1 MKKRKSANIVLKEV
15 LENIKPTKEQLKKIE
30 IIVDDFK
37 DKVKSKIKKLKIDA
51 EIFVGG
57 SFAKGTMIK
66 KEVYDVDIF
75 IRFDKKYKEISDLTK
90 KILGEFKKTETKG
103 SRNYFII
110 DKGHFFIEVVPVIK
124 TINPEKAENV
134 TDLSYSHVYYIKK
147 KIKNE
152 KIRDEIKLAK
162 AFCYANNCYGAESYI
177 SGFSGYALELLICHY
192 GSFLNFIKAFEKM
205 KDESNQNKEVI
216 DIEKHFKN
224 KNEVLMDL
232 NESKLKSPVILIDP
246 THKNRNALAALS
258 YETFERFK
266 KISREF
272 LKNPSKKF
280 FERKKIDFNDANNKA
295 KKKKLNFAIIE
306 AETEKQSGDIAGS
319 KLLKLYNFLNSELEK
334 YFSVKNKEFEYNG
347 GKTAKFFFV
356 GKNKGDILL
365 IGPQIKNSEN
375 VKLFKKKHKHIF
387 FKSGR
392 VYAREKIKFDM
403 KDFLHSWKNKND
415 RKIKEMYIKKIT
427 IN

>member
-1 MKKRKSANIVLKEV
+1 MEKKSLNVVLKEV
-15 LENIKPTKEQLKKIE
+15 LKNIKPTEEQLKKIE
-30 IIVDDFK
+30 IVVNDFK
-37 DKVKSKIKKLKIDA
+37 DKVKAKIKKLKIDA

-66 KEVYDVDIF
+66 KDIYDVDIF
-75 IRFDKKYKEISDLTK
+75 IRFDKKYKNISSLTE
-90 KILGEFKKTETKG
+90 KILSDFEKTETKG

-124 TINPEKAENV
+124 TKNPDKAENV

-147 KIKNE
+147 KIRNE

-177 SGFSGYALELLICHY
+177 SGFSGYAIELLICHY
-192 GSFLNFIKAFEKM
+192 GSFLNFIKAFEKI
-205 KDESNQNKEVI
+205 KEKKVI

-224 KNEVLMDL
+224 QNEVLMDL

-258 YETFERFK
+258 YKTFERFK
-266 KISREF
+266 TTCREF
-272 LKNPSKKF
+272 LRKPSESF
-280 FERKKIDFNDANNKA
+280 FEIKKIDFNDAEYKA
-295 KKKKLNFAIIE
+295 KKKKLDFAIIT

-319 KLLKLYNFLNSELEK
+319 KLLKLYNFLNSELGK
-334 YFSVKNKEFEYNG
+334 YFFIKEKEFEYNG
-347 GKTAKFFFV
+347 GKTAKFFFS
-356 GKNKGDILL
+356 GKGKGEIVAV
-365 IGPQIKNSEN
+365 GPQIKDNAN
-375 VKLFKKKHKHIF
+375 VKLFKRKHKHTF
-387 FKSGR
+387 SKSGR
-392 VYAREKIKFDM
+392 VYAREKIKLDLNN
-403 KDFLHSWKNKND
+403 FLRSWKSKNG
-415 RKIKEMYIKKIT
+415 RKIDEMYVKKIT